1 MFTLTVVLIYYLN
14 FKYGLSQNQPTELSE
29 VRDRDYFY
37 LVSFSAWGVWAALGL
52 VYLWEGAAHVIGA
65 ESIKVGRET
74 VELPRRKSWMI
85 ASPIL
90 AIALIPLFANW
101 STASRAGH
109 TDTADFAHDML
120 NSVEP
125 YGILVTVG
133 DNDTFPLW
141 YAQEVEG
148 IRKDVIVANT
158 SLLNTDWYVRQMIR
172 RPVFE
177 YDEEKGPA
185 VYRGKEWTKPTG
197 PPVKMTIEQANA
209 LAPYIELRQ
218 SQIFRKGTLVATIP
232 PQVLDKA
239 SMLVLRMIADAFP
252 ERPVYFAR
260 TSGSYGRS
268 LGLEAYLLQQGL
280 ARKLLPSI
288 PTANRDTVMLQGE
301 GWFDLPRSRTL
312 WNEVFTGHKSIM
324 ARDNWADRASVG
336 IPYLYIST
344 AANLYEA
351 EMLAGN
357 REAAEQTYAMAQAI
371 ARSTGL
377 SDLFAQ
383 QAPTPPAPAGDAP
396 RPVPLGSDSPG
407 Q

>member
-1 MFTLTVVLIYYLN
+1 
-14 FKYGLSQNQPTELSE
+14 
-29 VRDRDYFY
+29 
-37 LVSFSAWGVWAALGL
+37 
-52 VYLWEGAAHVIGA
+52 
-65 ESIKVGRET
+65 
-74 VELPRRKSWMI
+74 MI
-85 ASPIL
+85 ATPVL

-185 VYRGKEWTKPTG
+185 VYRGKDWKKPTG
-197 PPVKMTIEQANA
+197 PPVNLTIEQANA
-209 LAPYIELRQ
+209 LAPYIEVRQ
-218 SQIFRKGTLVATIP
+218 PQIFRKGTLVATVP
-232 PQVLDKA
+232 PQILDKA

-252 ERPVYFAR
+252 ERPIYFAR
-260 TSGSYGRS
+260 TSGSYGRQ
-268 LGLEAYLLQQGL
+268 LGLEAYLIQQGL

-288 PTANRDTVMLQGE
+288 PQANRDTVLLQGE

-312 WNEVFTGHKSIM
+312 WNDVFQAPKSII

-357 REAAEQTYAMAQAI
+357 REAAEQAMVTAEAI
-371 ARSTGL
+371 ARATGL
-377 SDLFAQ
+377 SSLFAQ
-383 QAPTPPAPAGDAP
+383 QAPTAPPAGDVPA
-396 RPVPLGSDSPG
+396 PVPLGVDSPRP
-407 Q
+407 